1 MPRLS
6 LKTVLLRAIEPA
18 EQDRVSLAQCYD
30 EADPG
35 YAEAMADAK
44 AMLALR
50 ETLTTFKK
58 PLTELPSDVQDR
70 CFQALLWA
78 AQWEHGIADAN
89 GFSGAAGRDALA
101 AAKLFQKTRR
111 AYFGKSNME
120 HVQETFKAV
129 PVTEI
134 LSDPEK
140 YLKAKPSGEAS

>member
-18 EQDRVSLAQCYD
+18 ENDRLSLAQCYD

-58 PLTELPSDVQDR
+58 PLTELPADVQDR

-111 AYFGKSNME
+111 FYFGKSKLE
-120 HVQETFKAV
+120 HIQETGKAV
-129 PVTEI
+129 PADE
-134 LSDPEK
+134 LLNNPEA
-140 YLKAKPSGEAS
+140 YVKAIVRDQGH